1 MLEENVV
8 SAAGVVEKCMT
19 NNAMI
24 ELIVEAGRVPA
35 RRDTTYRLLET
46 YNVGDDGAFT
56 PAPVP
61 ETSIAY

>member
-19 NNAMI
+19 NEAMI
-24 ELIVEAGRVPA
+24 SLIHETGRMPA

-46 YNVGDDGAFT
+46 Y
-56 PAPVP
+56 APRGNGYSATAP
-61 ETSIAY
+61 SA